1 MTKEYLVTGCYM
13 DKQTGKMVSSLAPVS
28 SGVSRAGQPYEIADV
43 SGGRETIEG
52 QYRVGTRLT
61 ASMTL
66 TVAQAAEDSAQEQHG
81 VKLSK

>member
-13 DKQTGKMVSSLAPVS
+13 DKQTGKMVSSIAPVS
-28 SGVSRAGQPYEIADV
+28 SGISKSGSSYEIADMN
-43 SGGRETIEG
+43 SRESIEG

-66 TVAQAAEDSAQEQHG
+66 TVAQAAEDNTQEQHG

>member
-28 SGVSRAGQPYEIADV
+28 SGVSKAGQPYEIADV
-43 SGGRETIEG
+43 NSRETIEG

-66 TVAQAAEDSAQEQHG
+66 TVAQAAEDNAQDQRS
-81 VKLSK
+81 VKLGK

>member
-28 SGVSRAGQPYEIADV
+28 SGISKSGSPYEIADTTV
-43 SGGRETIEG
+43 RETVEG

-61 ASMTL
+61 GSMTL
-66 TVAQAAEDSAQEQHG
+66 TVAANADNTPEPRPM
-81 VKLSK
+81 KLGKE